1 MAEEAENSNASQ
13 KQNCVFCRIIEGQI
27 PSKKIYEDNVCI
39 VILDINPAHV
49 GHALILPKDHYQIM
63 PQVPEKDRE
72 HLFKVSKHISNA
84 MLKHLGVQG
93 TSIFVANGAAAGQKA
108 PHFMI
113 HVIPRKEKDGL
124 FQIPKRKVPEKDLE
138 KIQELF
144 IKKLSEK
151 LGRVCVSIPKKG
163 ENIVDAEI
171 VEESIEQEQKEM
183 QKEKIDENNE
193 QQETN
198 EIEKMKEIKK
208 PAKKE
213 TKKKITEKQEK
224 PKKEVNIDDIANM
237 FLNR

>member
-1 MAEEAENSNASQ
+1 MAEEVENSIASQ
-13 KQNCVFCRIIEGQI
+13 KQNCIFCKIIEGQI
-27 PSKKIYEDNVCI
+27 PSKKIYEDKVCI

-63 PQVPEKDRE
+63 PQVPEKDME
-72 HLFKVSKHISNA
+72 HLSKVSKYISNA

-151 LGRVCVSIPKKG
+151 LGRVCVIIPKKG

-171 VEESIEQEQKEM
+171 VDESIEQIQQEM
-183 QKEKIDENNE
+183 QNKEIDENEEE
-193 QQETN
+193 QERT
-198 EIEKMKEIKK
+198 EIEKIEQTKK
-208 PAKKE
+208 PIKKE
-213 TKKKITEKQEK
+213 TKKKILEKKETQRN
-224 PKKEVNIDDIANM
+224 EVNIDDIANM
-237 FLNR
+237 FLGK